1 MPIRLFICQTEQ
13 CYRIS
18 ISLDNRFSVI
28 QHRNPGLDQ
37 CFLQNFPFAALML
50 MVAADKIHG
59 RVGHQCV
66 NEFHCTV
73 YVCSVLMPIYKIS
86 GNHNNIRTALFDFTQ
101 ERLLSPPEY
110 LILQIRNLQNFIAVE
125 AGRNLPSVCHFCQN
139 QSIILPIKKCP

>member
-1 MPIRLFICQTEQ
+1 MGKQNVKAVLLPRHQAMQKQIIMPIRLFICQTEQ

-66 NEFHCTV
+66 NKFHCTG
-73 YVCSVLMPIYKIS
+73 YICSVLMPVY
-86 GNHNNIRTALFDFTQ
+86 
-101 ERLLSPPEY
+101 
-110 LILQIRNLQNFIAVE
+110 
-125 AGRNLPSVCHFCQN
+125 
-139 QSIILPIKKCP
+139 